1 MRNDPGE
8 KSVAPLQVT
17 GEREHHKWDD
27 VDWPTQDALLQQ
39 QFRNRQPLCYSQ
51 YLVCY
56 NGTVYMRPYDVKHLY
71 EVSSRIQSDK
81 DPYVEMYYYRKI
93 KEREQTPQEMKR
105 AGVVNFMSYKEK
117 EAIAKMQL
125 VQQLFAQSNGSL
137 GVPETH
143 TGRSQVQ
150 QLDVGIILRDD
161 DVSMEK
167 AYLKVLASIE
177 VYITGSC
184 DCSWVGPVF

>member
-1 MRNDPGE
+1 M
-8 KSVAPLQVT
+8 
-17 GEREHHKWDD
+17 
-27 VDWPTQDALLQQ
+27 
-39 QFRNRQPLCYSQ
+39 
-51 YLVCY
+51 
-56 NGTVYMRPYDVKHLY
+56 KHLY

-105 AGVVNFMSYKEK
+105 AGIVNFMSYKEK

-125 VQQLFAQSNGSL
+125 VQQIKKKLFAQSNGSL

-177 VYITGSC
+177 VYITRSC